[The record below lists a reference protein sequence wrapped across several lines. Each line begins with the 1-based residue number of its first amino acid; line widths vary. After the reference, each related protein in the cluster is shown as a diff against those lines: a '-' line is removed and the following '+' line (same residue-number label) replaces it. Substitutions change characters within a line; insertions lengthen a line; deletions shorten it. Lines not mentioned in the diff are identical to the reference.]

1 VNARVAAA
9 LYLALAFAV
18 VSFIAVFVEPGMGFH
33 TPADFLDPAKVFAG
47 LDTFAWRLEGPL
59 YLAFP
64 IAFWVLARRSDDRY
78 LVWSGVAA
86 GVLFF
91 LVGAIDRTMA
101 QMPDFLS
108 DAEAIS
114 ASAAILPVRFAVL
127 KATVAAVGVFAWRTT
142 RESSDAGALATTW
155 RVLGYLILVAC
166 VAFLYVFLPVPLVIM
181 VWAMALTARETWA
194 PPAA

>member
-9 LYLALAFAV
+9 LYLALGFAV
-18 VSFIAVFVEPGMGFH
+18 VSFIAVFVEPAMGFH
-33 TPADFLDPAKVFAG
+33 TAADFLDAAKVSAG

-59 YLAFP
+59 YLVFP

-91 LVGAIDRTMA
+91 GVGVIDRTMA
-101 QMPDFLS
+101 QMPGLLS
-108 DAEAIS
+108 DAEATGAI
-114 ASAAILPVRFAVL
+114 AAILPVRFAVL

-142 RESSDAGALATTW
+142 RASAGAGALVMAW
-155 RVLGYLILVAC
+155 RALGYLILVAC
-166 VAFLYVFLPVPLVIM
+166 VAFLYVFLPVPLVLM
-181 VWAMALTARETWA
+181 VWAMALTAREAWA